1 MADRMRVTSLI
12 RSRIPPQ
19 QEAGKNGPR
28 KTVLALV
35 GLLDR
40 TAKCTLC
47 NLLRTDT
54 PRALARLWRGGTA
67 GAGRPRCRSAPLGL
81 VQVSDHA
88 RQQLEAGL
96 PKRSCRAS

>member
-1 MADRMRVTSLI
+1 MRVTSLI

-40 TAKCTLC
+40 WQHTGHLGKESLRRREQSIKEARSVATGSRAVSLSKRCASRIA
-47 NLLRTDT
+47 LLNTTFYARTGVPGIET
-54 PRALARLWRGGTA
+54 G
-67 GAGRPRCRSAPLGL
+67 
-81 VQVSDHA
+81 
-88 RQQLEAGL
+88 
-96 PKRSCRAS
+96 